1 MYITRHMEKPVME
14 LNEQYPV
21 LLLTG
26 PRQVGKTTML
36 EHLIEVEGKGRKKVS
51 LDDLT
56 LRELAKTDPKMF
68 FQLYQ
73 PPLLIDEVQYAPEL
87 FPYIKIMVDERHQPG
102 DFWLTGSQ
110 LFKMMEGVQES
121 LAGRVALLHLSPLSQ
136 SEIMKRP
143 PEPPF
148 SLELPLLSERQNG
161 RQMLNTPKVFQRI
174 HQGGMPALVTGTYSN
189 ASIFYSSY
197 IDTYMERDVRRLSND
212 IDSLKFLRF
221 LRSVAAR
228 TSQQVNYKGIADDA
242 EIDQTTAK
250 NWLHVLEALGI
261 IFLLE
266 PYSNNVLKRTVSTPK
281 LYFYDSGIVC
291 YLTRWSSPETA
302 MEGAMSGALL
312 ENYTVAEIIKT
323 YQNAGQEPFLYYY
336 RDKDAREIDLILE
349 RDGKL
354 FPIEIK
360 KMASPPKKLTKV
372 FDLIDPAHS
381 DSFNAF
387 AYIRDDKDV
396 MKLVNNFIK
405 NTTPK
410 GAQQNDPF
418 WERSEIALDTALILY
433 LIHEAPP
440 EEQNFEML
448 IYMMNFAEVR
458 EEDDQYRSPL
468 DMLFRV
474 LEEEQPNHVAV
485 KQYKAFKQAAGDICS
500 K

>member
-56 LRELAKTDPKMF
+56 LWELAKTDPKMF

-372 FDLIDPAHS
+372 FDLID
-381 DSFNAF
+381 
-387 AYIRDDKDV
+387 K
-396 MKLVNNFIK
+396 
-405 NTTPK
+405 
-410 GAQQNDPF
+410 
-418 WERSEIALDTALILY
+418 
-433 LIHEAPP
+433 
-440 EEQNFEML
+440 
-448 IYMMNFAEVR
+448 
-458 EEDDQYRSPL
+458 SPL
-468 DMLFRV
+468 QRGTGAILCMADQLG
-474 LEEEQPNHVAV
+474 
-485 KQYKAFKQAAGDICS
+485 AFDQNNLIVPIS
-500 K
+500 LI

>member
-161 RQMLNTPKVFQRI
+161 CQMLNTPEVFQRI

-372 FDLIDPAHS
+372 FDLID
-381 DSFNAF
+381 
-387 AYIRDDKDV
+387 K
-396 MKLVNNFIK
+396 
-405 NTTPK
+405 
-410 GAQQNDPF
+410 
-418 WERSEIALDTALILY
+418 
-433 LIHEAPP
+433 
-440 EEQNFEML
+440 
-448 IYMMNFAEVR
+448 
-458 EEDDQYRSPL
+458 SPL
-468 DMLFRV
+468 QRGTGAILCMADQLG
-474 LEEEQPNHVAV
+474 
-485 KQYKAFKQAAGDICS
+485 AFDQNNLIVPIS
-500 K
+500 LI

>member
-26 PRQVGKTTML
+26 PRQVGKTTLL

-161 RQMLNTPKVFQRI
+161 RQMLNTPEVFQRI

-372 FDLIDPAHS
+372 FDLID
-381 DSFNAF
+381 
-387 AYIRDDKDV
+387 K
-396 MKLVNNFIK
+396 
-405 NTTPK
+405 
-410 GAQQNDPF
+410 
-418 WERSEIALDTALILY
+418 
-433 LIHEAPP
+433 
-440 EEQNFEML
+440 
-448 IYMMNFAEVR
+448 
-458 EEDDQYRSPL
+458 SPL
-468 DMLFRV
+468 QRGTGAILCMADQLG
-474 LEEEQPNHVAV
+474 
-485 KQYKAFKQAAGDICS
+485 AFDQNNLIVPIS
-500 K
+500 LI

>member
-36 EHLIEVEGKGRKKVS
+36 EHLIEVEGRGRKKVS
-51 LDDLT
+51 LDNLT

-161 RQMLNTPKVFQRI
+161 RQMLNTPEVFQRI

-372 FDLIDPAHS
+372 FDLID
-381 DSFNAF
+381 
-387 AYIRDDKDV
+387 K
-396 MKLVNNFIK
+396 
-405 NTTPK
+405 
-410 GAQQNDPF
+410 
-418 WERSEIALDTALILY
+418 
-433 LIHEAPP
+433 
-440 EEQNFEML
+440 
-448 IYMMNFAEVR
+448 
-458 EEDDQYRSPL
+458 SPL
-468 DMLFRV
+468 QRGTGAILCMADQLG
-474 LEEEQPNHVAV
+474 
-485 KQYKAFKQAAGDICS
+485 AFDQNNLIVPIS
-500 K
+500 LI

>member
-121 LAGRVALLHLSPLSQ
+121 LAGRVAQLHLSPLSQ

-161 RQMLNTPKVFQRI
+161 RQMLNTPEVFQHI

-372 FDLIDPAHS
+372 FDLID
-381 DSFNAF
+381 
-387 AYIRDDKDV
+387 K
-396 MKLVNNFIK
+396 
-405 NTTPK
+405 
-410 GAQQNDPF
+410 
-418 WERSEIALDTALILY
+418 
-433 LIHEAPP
+433 
-440 EEQNFEML
+440 
-448 IYMMNFAEVR
+448 
-458 EEDDQYRSPL
+458 SPL
-468 DMLFRV
+468 QRGTGAILCMADQLG
-474 LEEEQPNHVAV
+474 
-485 KQYKAFKQAAGDICS
+485 AFDQNNLIVPIS
-500 K
+500 LI

>member
-14 LNEQYPV
+14 LNEQDPV

-110 LFKMMEGVQES
+110 LFKMMKGVQES

-372 FDLIDPAHS
+372 FDLID
-381 DSFNAF
+381 
-387 AYIRDDKDV
+387 K
-396 MKLVNNFIK
+396 
-405 NTTPK
+405 
-410 GAQQNDPF
+410 
-418 WERSEIALDTALILY
+418 
-433 LIHEAPP
+433 
-440 EEQNFEML
+440 
-448 IYMMNFAEVR
+448 
-458 EEDDQYRSPL
+458 SPL
-468 DMLFRV
+468 QRGTGAILCMADQLG
-474 LEEEQPNHVAV
+474 
-485 KQYKAFKQAAGDICS
+485 AFDQNNLIVPIS
-500 K
+500 LI

>member
-161 RQMLNTPKVFQRI
+161 RQMLNTPEVFQRI

-221 LRSVAAR
+221 LRSVAAK

-372 FDLIDPAHS
+372 FDLID
-381 DSFNAF
+381 
-387 AYIRDDKDV
+387 K
-396 MKLVNNFIK
+396 
-405 NTTPK
+405 
-410 GAQQNDPF
+410 
-418 WERSEIALDTALILY
+418 
-433 LIHEAPP
+433 
-440 EEQNFEML
+440 
-448 IYMMNFAEVR
+448 
-458 EEDDQYRSPL
+458 SPL
-468 DMLFRV
+468 QRGTGAILCMADQLG
-474 LEEEQPNHVAV
+474 
-485 KQYKAFKQAAGDICS
+485 AFDQNNLIVPIS
-500 K
+500 LI

>member
-161 RQMLNTPKVFQRI
+161 RQMLNTPEVFQHI

-266 PYSNNVLKRTVSTPK
+266 PYSNNVLKRTISTPK

-349 RDGKL
+349 QDGKL

-372 FDLIDPAHS
+372 FDLID
-381 DSFNAF
+381 
-387 AYIRDDKDV
+387 K
-396 MKLVNNFIK
+396 
-405 NTTPK
+405 
-410 GAQQNDPF
+410 
-418 WERSEIALDTALILY
+418 
-433 LIHEAPP
+433 
-440 EEQNFEML
+440 
-448 IYMMNFAEVR
+448 
-458 EEDDQYRSPL
+458 SPL
-468 DMLFRV
+468 QRGTGAILCMADQLG
-474 LEEEQPNHVAV
+474 
-485 KQYKAFKQAAGDICS
+485 AFDQNNLIVPIS
-500 K
+500 LI

>member
-56 LRELAKTDPKMF
+56 LRELANTDPKMF

-161 RQMLNTPKVFQRI
+161 RQMLNTPEVFQHI

-372 FDLIDPAHS
+372 FDLID
-381 DSFNAF
+381 
-387 AYIRDDKDV
+387 K
-396 MKLVNNFIK
+396 
-405 NTTPK
+405 
-410 GAQQNDPF
+410 
-418 WERSEIALDTALILY
+418 
-433 LIHEAPP
+433 
-440 EEQNFEML
+440 
-448 IYMMNFAEVR
+448 
-458 EEDDQYRSPL
+458 SPL
-468 DMLFRV
+468 QRGTGAILCMADQLG
-474 LEEEQPNHVAV
+474 
-485 KQYKAFKQAAGDICS
+485 AFDQNNLIVPIS
-500 K
+500 LI

>member
-161 RQMLNTPKVFQRI
+161 RQMLNTPEVFQRI
-174 HQGGMPALVTGTYSN
+174 HQSGMPALVTGTYSN

-372 FDLIDPAHS
+372 FDLID
-381 DSFNAF
+381 
-387 AYIRDDKDV
+387 K
-396 MKLVNNFIK
+396 
-405 NTTPK
+405 
-410 GAQQNDPF
+410 
-418 WERSEIALDTALILY
+418 
-433 LIHEAPP
+433 
-440 EEQNFEML
+440 
-448 IYMMNFAEVR
+448 
-458 EEDDQYRSPL
+458 SPL
-468 DMLFRV
+468 QRGTGAILCMADQLG
-474 LEEEQPNHVAV
+474 
-485 KQYKAFKQAAGDICS
+485 AFDQNNLIVPIS
-500 K
+500 LI

>member
-161 RQMLNTPKVFQRI
+161 RQMLNTPEVFQRI

-372 FDLIDPAHS
+372 FDLID
-381 DSFNAF
+381 
-387 AYIRDDKDV
+387 K
-396 MKLVNNFIK
+396 
-405 NTTPK
+405 
-410 GAQQNDPF
+410 
-418 WERSEIALDTALILY
+418 
-433 LIHEAPP
+433 
-440 EEQNFEML
+440 
-448 IYMMNFAEVR
+448 
-458 EEDDQYRSPL
+458 SPL
-468 DMLFRV
+468 PRGTGAILCMADQLG
-474 LEEEQPNHVAV
+474 
-485 KQYKAFKQAAGDICS
+485 AFDQNNLIVPIS
-500 K
+500 LI

>member
-161 RQMLNTPKVFQRI
+161 RQMLNTPEVFQRI

-323 YQNAGQEPFLYYY
+323 YQNADQEPFLYYY

-372 FDLIDPAHS
+372 FDLID
-381 DSFNAF
+381 
-387 AYIRDDKDV
+387 K
-396 MKLVNNFIK
+396 
-405 NTTPK
+405 
-410 GAQQNDPF
+410 
-418 WERSEIALDTALILY
+418 
-433 LIHEAPP
+433 
-440 EEQNFEML
+440 
-448 IYMMNFAEVR
+448 
-458 EEDDQYRSPL
+458 SPL
-468 DMLFRV
+468 QRGTGAILCMADQLG
-474 LEEEQPNHVAV
+474 
-485 KQYKAFKQAAGDICS
+485 AFDQNNLIVPIS
-500 K
+500 LI

>member
-26 PRQVGKTTML
+26 PRQAGKTTML

-161 RQMLNTPKVFQRI
+161 RQMLNTPEVFQRI

-372 FDLIDPAHS
+372 FDLID
-381 DSFNAF
+381 
-387 AYIRDDKDV
+387 K
-396 MKLVNNFIK
+396 
-405 NTTPK
+405 
-410 GAQQNDPF
+410 
-418 WERSEIALDTALILY
+418 
-433 LIHEAPP
+433 
-440 EEQNFEML
+440 
-448 IYMMNFAEVR
+448 
-458 EEDDQYRSPL
+458 SPL
-468 DMLFRV
+468 QRGTGAILCMADQLG
-474 LEEEQPNHVAV
+474 
-485 KQYKAFKQAAGDICS
+485 AFDQNNLIVPIS
-500 K
+500 LI

>member
-26 PRQVGKTTML
+26 ARQVGKTTML

-323 YQNAGQEPFLYYY
+323 YQNTGQEPFLYYY

-372 FDLIDPAHS
+372 FDLID
-381 DSFNAF
+381 
-387 AYIRDDKDV
+387 K
-396 MKLVNNFIK
+396 
-405 NTTPK
+405 
-410 GAQQNDPF
+410 
-418 WERSEIALDTALILY
+418 
-433 LIHEAPP
+433 
-440 EEQNFEML
+440 
-448 IYMMNFAEVR
+448 
-458 EEDDQYRSPL
+458 SPL
-468 DMLFRV
+468 QRGTGAILCMADQLG
-474 LEEEQPNHVAV
+474 
-485 KQYKAFKQAAGDICS
+485 AFDQNNLIVPIS
-500 K
+500 LI

>member
-161 RQMLNTPKVFQRI
+161 RQMLNTPEVFQHI

-323 YQNAGQEPFLYYY
+323 YQNTGQEPFLYYY

-372 FDLIDPAHS
+372 FDLID
-381 DSFNAF
+381 
-387 AYIRDDKDV
+387 K
-396 MKLVNNFIK
+396 
-405 NTTPK
+405 
-410 GAQQNDPF
+410 
-418 WERSEIALDTALILY
+418 
-433 LIHEAPP
+433 
-440 EEQNFEML
+440 
-448 IYMMNFAEVR
+448 
-458 EEDDQYRSPL
+458 SPL
-468 DMLFRV
+468 QRGTGAILCMADQLG
-474 LEEEQPNHVAV
+474 
-485 KQYKAFKQAAGDICS
+485 AFDQNNLIVPIS
-500 K
+500 LI

>member
-110 LFKMMEGVQES
+110 LFKMMKGVQES

-161 RQMLNTPKVFQRI
+161 RQMLNTPEVFQRI

-221 LRSVAAR
+221 LRYVAAR

-372 FDLIDPAHS
+372 FDLID
-381 DSFNAF
+381 
-387 AYIRDDKDV
+387 K
-396 MKLVNNFIK
+396 
-405 NTTPK
+405 
-410 GAQQNDPF
+410 
-418 WERSEIALDTALILY
+418 
-433 LIHEAPP
+433 
-440 EEQNFEML
+440 
-448 IYMMNFAEVR
+448 
-458 EEDDQYRSPL
+458 SPL
-468 DMLFRV
+468 QRGTGAILCMADQLG
-474 LEEEQPNHVAV
+474 
-485 KQYKAFKQAAGDICS
+485 AFDQNNLIVPIS
-500 K
+500 LI

>member
-68 FQLYQ
+68 FKRYQ

-161 RQMLNTPKVFQRI
+161 RQMLNTPEVFQHI

-372 FDLIDPAHS
+372 FDLID
-381 DSFNAF
+381 
-387 AYIRDDKDV
+387 K
-396 MKLVNNFIK
+396 
-405 NTTPK
+405 
-410 GAQQNDPF
+410 
-418 WERSEIALDTALILY
+418 
-433 LIHEAPP
+433 
-440 EEQNFEML
+440 
-448 IYMMNFAEVR
+448 
-458 EEDDQYRSPL
+458 SPL
-468 DMLFRV
+468 QRGTGAILCMADQLG
-474 LEEEQPNHVAV
+474 
-485 KQYKAFKQAAGDICS
+485 AFDQNNLIVPIS
-500 K
+500 LI

>member
-161 RQMLNTPKVFQRI
+161 RQMLNTPEVFQRI

-312 ENYTVAEIIKT
+312 ENYTVEEIIKT

-372 FDLIDPAHS
+372 FDLID
-381 DSFNAF
+381 
-387 AYIRDDKDV
+387 K
-396 MKLVNNFIK
+396 
-405 NTTPK
+405 
-410 GAQQNDPF
+410 
-418 WERSEIALDTALILY
+418 
-433 LIHEAPP
+433 
-440 EEQNFEML
+440 
-448 IYMMNFAEVR
+448 
-458 EEDDQYRSPL
+458 SPL
-468 DMLFRV
+468 QRGTGAILCMADQLG
-474 LEEEQPNHVAV
+474 
-485 KQYKAFKQAAGDICS
+485 AFDQNNLIVPIS
-500 K
+500 LI

>member
-148 SLELPLLSERQNG
+148 SLELSLLSERQNG
-161 RQMLNTPKVFQRI
+161 RQMLNTPEVFQHI

-189 ASIFYSSY
+189 APIFYSSY

-250 NWLHVLEALGI
+250 NWLHVLEALEI

-372 FDLIDPAHS
+372 FDLID
-381 DSFNAF
+381 
-387 AYIRDDKDV
+387 K
-396 MKLVNNFIK
+396 
-405 NTTPK
+405 
-410 GAQQNDPF
+410 
-418 WERSEIALDTALILY
+418 
-433 LIHEAPP
+433 
-440 EEQNFEML
+440 
-448 IYMMNFAEVR
+448 
-458 EEDDQYRSPL
+458 SPL
-468 DMLFRV
+468 QRGTGAILCMADQLG
-474 LEEEQPNHVAV
+474 
-485 KQYKAFKQAAGDICS
+485 AFDQNNLIVPIS
-500 K
+500 LI

>member
-161 RQMLNTPKVFQRI
+161 RQMLNTPEVFQHI

-312 ENYTVAEIIKT
+312 ENYTVAEIIKS

-372 FDLIDPAHS
+372 FDLID
-381 DSFNAF
+381 
-387 AYIRDDKDV
+387 K
-396 MKLVNNFIK
+396 
-405 NTTPK
+405 
-410 GAQQNDPF
+410 
-418 WERSEIALDTALILY
+418 
-433 LIHEAPP
+433 
-440 EEQNFEML
+440 
-448 IYMMNFAEVR
+448 
-458 EEDDQYRSPL
+458 SPL
-468 DMLFRV
+468 QRGTGAILCMADQLG
-474 LEEEQPNHVAV
+474 
-485 KQYKAFKQAAGDICS
+485 AFDQNNLIVPIS
-500 K
+500 LI

>member
-161 RQMLNTPKVFQRI
+161 RQMLNTPEVFQHI

-261 IFLLE
+261 IFLLK

-349 RDGKL
+349 QDGKL

-372 FDLIDPAHS
+372 FDLID
-381 DSFNAF
+381 
-387 AYIRDDKDV
+387 K
-396 MKLVNNFIK
+396 
-405 NTTPK
+405 
-410 GAQQNDPF
+410 
-418 WERSEIALDTALILY
+418 
-433 LIHEAPP
+433 
-440 EEQNFEML
+440 
-448 IYMMNFAEVR
+448 
-458 EEDDQYRSPL
+458 SPL
-468 DMLFRV
+468 QRGTGAILCMADQLG
-474 LEEEQPNHVAV
+474 
-485 KQYKAFKQAAGDICS
+485 AFDQNNLIVPIS
-500 K
+500 LI

>member
-148 SLELPLLSERQNG
+148 SLELSLLSERQNG
-161 RQMLNTPKVFQRI
+161 RQMLNTPEVFQHI

-189 ASIFYSSY
+189 APIFYSSY

-372 FDLIDPAHS
+372 FDLID
-381 DSFNAF
+381 
-387 AYIRDDKDV
+387 
-396 MKLVNNFIK
+396 
-405 NTTPK
+405 T
-410 GAQQNDPF
+410 
-418 WERSEIALDTALILY
+418 
-433 LIHEAPP
+433 
-440 EEQNFEML
+440 
-448 IYMMNFAEVR
+448 
-458 EEDDQYRSPL
+458 SPL
-468 DMLFRV
+468 QRGTGAILCMADQLG
-474 LEEEQPNHVAV
+474 
-485 KQYKAFKQAAGDICS
+485 AFDQNNLIVPIS
-500 K
+500 LI

>member
-161 RQMLNTPKVFQRI
+161 RQMLNTPEVFQRI

-250 NWLHVLEALGI
+250 NWLHVMEALGI

-372 FDLIDPAHS
+372 FDLID
-381 DSFNAF
+381 
-387 AYIRDDKDV
+387 K
-396 MKLVNNFIK
+396 
-405 NTTPK
+405 
-410 GAQQNDPF
+410 
-418 WERSEIALDTALILY
+418 
-433 LIHEAPP
+433 
-440 EEQNFEML
+440 
-448 IYMMNFAEVR
+448 
-458 EEDDQYRSPL
+458 SPL
-468 DMLFRV
+468 QRGTGAILCMADQLG
-474 LEEEQPNHVAV
+474 
-485 KQYKAFKQAAGDICS
+485 AFDQNNLIVPIS
-500 K
+500 LI

>member
-51 LDDLT
+51 LDNLT

-161 RQMLNTPKVFQRI
+161 RQMLNTPEVFQRI

-312 ENYTVAEIIKT
+312 ENYTVVEIIKT

-372 FDLIDPAHS
+372 FDLID
-381 DSFNAF
+381 
-387 AYIRDDKDV
+387 K
-396 MKLVNNFIK
+396 
-405 NTTPK
+405 
-410 GAQQNDPF
+410 
-418 WERSEIALDTALILY
+418 
-433 LIHEAPP
+433 
-440 EEQNFEML
+440 
-448 IYMMNFAEVR
+448 
-458 EEDDQYRSPL
+458 SPL
-468 DMLFRV
+468 QRGTGAILCMADQLG
-474 LEEEQPNHVAV
+474 
-485 KQYKAFKQAAGDICS
+485 AFDQNNLIVPIS
-500 K
+500 LI

>member
-161 RQMLNTPKVFQRI
+161 RQMLNTPEVFQRI

-323 YQNAGQEPFLYYY
+323 YQNAGQEPFLSYY

-372 FDLIDPAHS
+372 FDLID
-381 DSFNAF
+381 
-387 AYIRDDKDV
+387 K
-396 MKLVNNFIK
+396 
-405 NTTPK
+405 
-410 GAQQNDPF
+410 
-418 WERSEIALDTALILY
+418 
-433 LIHEAPP
+433 
-440 EEQNFEML
+440 
-448 IYMMNFAEVR
+448 
-458 EEDDQYRSPL
+458 SPL
-468 DMLFRV
+468 QRGTGAILCMADQLG
-474 LEEEQPNHVAV
+474 
-485 KQYKAFKQAAGDICS
+485 AFDQNNLIVPIS
-500 K
+500 LI

>member
-121 LAGRVALLHLSPLSQ
+121 LAGRGALLHLSPLSQ

-161 RQMLNTPKVFQRI
+161 RQMLNTPEVFQHI

-372 FDLIDPAHS
+372 FDLID
-381 DSFNAF
+381 
-387 AYIRDDKDV
+387 K
-396 MKLVNNFIK
+396 
-405 NTTPK
+405 
-410 GAQQNDPF
+410 
-418 WERSEIALDTALILY
+418 
-433 LIHEAPP
+433 
-440 EEQNFEML
+440 
-448 IYMMNFAEVR
+448 
-458 EEDDQYRSPL
+458 SPL
-468 DMLFRV
+468 QRGTGAILCMADQLG
-474 LEEEQPNHVAV
+474 
-485 KQYKAFKQAAGDICS
+485 AFDQNNLIVPIS
-500 K
+500 LI

>member
-161 RQMLNTPKVFQRI
+161 RQMLNTPEVFQHI

-189 ASIFYSSY
+189 APIFYSSY

-349 RDGKL
+349 QDGKL

-372 FDLIDPAHS
+372 FDLID
-381 DSFNAF
+381 
-387 AYIRDDKDV
+387 K
-396 MKLVNNFIK
+396 
-405 NTTPK
+405 
-410 GAQQNDPF
+410 
-418 WERSEIALDTALILY
+418 
-433 LIHEAPP
+433 
-440 EEQNFEML
+440 
-448 IYMMNFAEVR
+448 
-458 EEDDQYRSPL
+458 SPL
-468 DMLFRV
+468 QRGTGAILCMADQLG
-474 LEEEQPNHVAV
+474 
-485 KQYKAFKQAAGDICS
+485 AFDQNNLIVPIS
-500 K
+500 LI

>member
-161 RQMLNTPKVFQRI
+161 RQILNTPEVFQRI

-372 FDLIDPAHS
+372 FDLID
-381 DSFNAF
+381 
-387 AYIRDDKDV
+387 K
-396 MKLVNNFIK
+396 
-405 NTTPK
+405 
-410 GAQQNDPF
+410 
-418 WERSEIALDTALILY
+418 
-433 LIHEAPP
+433 
-440 EEQNFEML
+440 
-448 IYMMNFAEVR
+448 
-458 EEDDQYRSPL
+458 SPL
-468 DMLFRV
+468 QRGTGAILCMADQLG
-474 LEEEQPNHVAV
+474 
-485 KQYKAFKQAAGDICS
+485 AFDQNNLIVPIS
-500 K
+500 LI

>member
-161 RQMLNTPKVFQRI
+161 RQMLNTPEVFQRI

-372 FDLIDPAHS
+372 FYLID
-381 DSFNAF
+381 
-387 AYIRDDKDV
+387 K
-396 MKLVNNFIK
+396 
-405 NTTPK
+405 
-410 GAQQNDPF
+410 
-418 WERSEIALDTALILY
+418 
-433 LIHEAPP
+433 
-440 EEQNFEML
+440 
-448 IYMMNFAEVR
+448 
-458 EEDDQYRSPL
+458 SPL
-468 DMLFRV
+468 QRGTGAILCMADQLG
-474 LEEEQPNHVAV
+474 
-485 KQYKAFKQAAGDICS
+485 AFDQNNLIVPIS
-500 K
+500 LI

>member
-161 RQMLNTPKVFQRI
+161 RQMLNTPEVFQHI

-197 IDTYMERDVRRLSND
+197 IDTYMEREVRRLSND

-349 RDGKL
+349 QDGKL

-372 FDLIDPAHS
+372 FDLID
-381 DSFNAF
+381 
-387 AYIRDDKDV
+387 K
-396 MKLVNNFIK
+396 
-405 NTTPK
+405 
-410 GAQQNDPF
+410 
-418 WERSEIALDTALILY
+418 
-433 LIHEAPP
+433 
-440 EEQNFEML
+440 
-448 IYMMNFAEVR
+448 
-458 EEDDQYRSPL
+458 SPL
-468 DMLFRV
+468 QRGTGAILCMADQLG
-474 LEEEQPNHVAV
+474 
-485 KQYKAFKQAAGDICS
+485 AFDQNNLIVPIS
-500 K
+500 LI

>member
-136 SEIMKRP
+136 SEIMIRP

-161 RQMLNTPKVFQRI
+161 RQMLNTPEVFQRI

-372 FDLIDPAHS
+372 FDLID
-381 DSFNAF
+381 
-387 AYIRDDKDV
+387 K
-396 MKLVNNFIK
+396 
-405 NTTPK
+405 
-410 GAQQNDPF
+410 
-418 WERSEIALDTALILY
+418 
-433 LIHEAPP
+433 
-440 EEQNFEML
+440 
-448 IYMMNFAEVR
+448 
-458 EEDDQYRSPL
+458 SPL
-468 DMLFRV
+468 QRGTGAILCMADQLG
-474 LEEEQPNHVAV
+474 
-485 KQYKAFKQAAGDICS
+485 AFDQNNLIVPIS
-500 K
+500 LI

>member
-161 RQMLNTPKVFQRI
+161 RQMLNTPEVFQRI

-372 FDLIDPAHS
+372 FDLID
-381 DSFNAF
+381 
-387 AYIRDDKDV
+387 K
-396 MKLVNNFIK
+396 
-405 NTTPK
+405 
-410 GAQQNDPF
+410 
-418 WERSEIALDTALILY
+418 
-433 LIHEAPP
+433 
-440 EEQNFEML
+440 
-448 IYMMNFAEVR
+448 
-458 EEDDQYRSPL
+458 SPL
-468 DMLFRV
+468 QRGTGAILCMADQLG
-474 LEEEQPNHVAV
+474 
-485 KQYKAFKQAAGDICS
+485 AFDQNNLIVPI
-500 K
+500 

>member
-161 RQMLNTPKVFQRI
+161 RQMLNTPEVFQRI

-266 PYSNNVLKRTVSTPK
+266 PYSNNVLKLTVSTPK

-372 FDLIDPAHS
+372 FDLID
-381 DSFNAF
+381 
-387 AYIRDDKDV
+387 K
-396 MKLVNNFIK
+396 
-405 NTTPK
+405 
-410 GAQQNDPF
+410 
-418 WERSEIALDTALILY
+418 
-433 LIHEAPP
+433 
-440 EEQNFEML
+440 
-448 IYMMNFAEVR
+448 
-458 EEDDQYRSPL
+458 SPL
-468 DMLFRV
+468 QRGTGAILCMADQLG
-474 LEEEQPNHVAV
+474 
-485 KQYKAFKQAAGDICS
+485 AFDQNNLIVPIS
-500 K
+500 LI

>member
-36 EHLIEVEGKGRKKVS
+36 EHLMEGEGKGRKKVS

-161 RQMLNTPKVFQRI
+161 RQMLNTPEVFQHI

-372 FDLIDPAHS
+372 FDLID
-381 DSFNAF
+381 
-387 AYIRDDKDV
+387 K
-396 MKLVNNFIK
+396 
-405 NTTPK
+405 
-410 GAQQNDPF
+410 
-418 WERSEIALDTALILY
+418 
-433 LIHEAPP
+433 
-440 EEQNFEML
+440 
-448 IYMMNFAEVR
+448 
-458 EEDDQYRSPL
+458 SPL
-468 DMLFRV
+468 QRGTGAILCMADQLG
-474 LEEEQPNHVAV
+474 
-485 KQYKAFKQAAGDICS
+485 AFDQNNLIVPIS
-500 K
+500 LI

>member
-161 RQMLNTPKVFQRI
+161 RQMLNTPEVFQRI

-221 LRSVAAR
+221 LRPVAAR

-372 FDLIDPAHS
+372 FDLID
-381 DSFNAF
+381 
-387 AYIRDDKDV
+387 K
-396 MKLVNNFIK
+396 
-405 NTTPK
+405 
-410 GAQQNDPF
+410 
-418 WERSEIALDTALILY
+418 
-433 LIHEAPP
+433 
-440 EEQNFEML
+440 
-448 IYMMNFAEVR
+448 
-458 EEDDQYRSPL
+458 SPL
-468 DMLFRV
+468 QRGTGAILCMADQLG
-474 LEEEQPNHVAV
+474 
-485 KQYKAFKQAAGDICS
+485 AFDQNNLIVPIS
-500 K
+500 LI